1 MHCDGQKRR
10 RVQGRS
16 GGEETVRSVWS
27 VAFKMY
33 IIVHVLVIFPTLSF
47 SAFSIRIN
55 FVVVYIVEF
64 NLWPQKVLKIK
75 NEWMLAN

>member
-1 MHCDGQKRR
+1 MARIVGVYRGGAEGRR
-10 RVQGRS
+10 LS
-16 GGEETVRSVWS
+16 DSVWS
-27 VAFKMY
+27 VAFKIY